1 MKRTLMKPDLSS
13 FPEQFRPLLA
23 SAKVYDSS
31 CSPVAKVW
39 FLDTEGG
46 LYLKSAPLG
55 KLESEVKMTAY
66 FHSKGLGA
74 EVIAY
79 HQDTRDW
86 LLTRAIPGEDCTF
99 PAYLEDPKRLSETLG
114 IQLRQLHSLDFSDC
128 PIIRNDSY
136 KAYARYMYE
145 NRLFDSSEYPD
156 CWGYDTPEEAWHIV
170 ETQGH
175 LLKQDVLLHGDYCL
189 PNVMLDN
196 WKFSGFI
203 DIDRGGIGD
212 RHIDLF
218 WGIWTLNY
226 NLKTNAYGDRFLDAY
241 GREDVEEEMFPIIR
255 AFECFG

>member
-1 MKRTLMKPDLSS
+1 MKRTLMQPDLSS

-23 SAKVYDSS
+23 NANVYDSS

-99 PAYLEDPKRLSETLG
+99 PAYLDDPKRLSETLG
-114 IQLRQLHSLDFSDC
+114 IQLWQLHSLDFSDC

-145 NRLFDSSEYPD
+145 NRLFDPSEYPD
-156 CWGYDTPEEAWHIV
+156 CWGYDSPEEAWHIV